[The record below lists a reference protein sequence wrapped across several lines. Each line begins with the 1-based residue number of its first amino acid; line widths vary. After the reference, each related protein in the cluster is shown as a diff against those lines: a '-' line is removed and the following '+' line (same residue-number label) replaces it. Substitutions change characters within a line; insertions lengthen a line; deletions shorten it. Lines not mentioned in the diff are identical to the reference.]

1 MGELMRRHRQV
12 VGLSRDATSTRRRIR
27 LLGED
32 PKNLC
37 FDPDAPPLKLT
48 AGGNWSSRPPLI

>member
-1 MGELMRRHRQV
+1 MRRYRQV